1 MMHRW
6 GKNVVV
12 VVGAACSFLRPF
24 CFVIF
29 SMTDE
34 PMRNEGGKNRV
45 CKKREVEGCVTTK
58 T

>member
-45 CKKREVEGCVTTK
+45 CKKREVEVCDN
-58 T
+58 